1 MSDKPAFIHHVNF
14 PTTDPERTIEWYTK
28 VFGMKYI
35 KPKSNT
41 KVVLMTR
48 GNFDLHF
55 TPVEEMDRMAPYH
68 FAVEVEDWD
77 GFLEHLAKLGIRH
90 TRVITRPE
98 NNSQFCYIHD
108 PDHTMIELVFH
119 ERRPYPPVPKKE
131 AASAAA
137 PADSAGSAGRRRV
150 GRQASRGAGARR
162 AGRHRGA
169 VTRHGHRCSP
179 ATPRSTT
186 RSTGRARPCCS
197 CTVLAGTTPPGGS
210 RSPRCPPTY
219 TVITIDL
226 RGFGNSRWEVR
237 PRRAQLP
244 RRHHRRARRDRD
256 RRRSATRGAR
266 RPVDRRGRRAAGR
279 PEQAR
284 PCVGGHP
291 RPLARRP
298 APRGTHRPGQGRP
311 AR

>member
-14 PTTDPERTIEWYTK
+14 PTTDPERTIEWYSK

-77 GFLEHLAKLGIRH
+77 GFLAHLAELGIRH

-119 ERRPYPPVPKKE
+119 ARRPYPPVVRNEVPKKE
-131 AASAAA
+131 GAASPA
-137 PADSAGSAGRRRV
+137 PAE
-150 GRQASRGAGARR
+150 GAGP
-162 AGRHRGA
+162 AGGA
-169 VTRHGHRCSP
+169 VSAEEARAELA
-179 ATPRSTT
+179 ATE
-186 RSTGRARPCCS
+186 GR
-197 CTVLAGTTPPGGS
+197 
-210 RSPRCPPTY
+210 
-219 TVITIDL
+219 
-226 RGFGNSRWEVR
+226 
-237 PRRAQLP
+237 
-244 RRHHRRARRDRD
+244 
-256 RRRSATRGAR
+256 
-266 RPVDRRGRRAAGR
+266 
-279 PEQAR
+279 
-284 PCVGGHP
+284 
-291 RPLARRP
+291 
-298 APRGTHRPGQGRP
+298 
-311 AR
+311 